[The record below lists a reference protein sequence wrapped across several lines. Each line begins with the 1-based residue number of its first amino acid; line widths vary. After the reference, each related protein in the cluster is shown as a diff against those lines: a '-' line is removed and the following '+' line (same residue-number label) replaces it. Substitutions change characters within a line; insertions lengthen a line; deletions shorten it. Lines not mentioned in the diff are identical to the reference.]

1 MHGTAVS
8 VDSGGGSRGDSSL
21 LDFRTRGSPRRIVE
35 PAGVSLTLA
44 YPAAGL
50 GFALGRPAA
59 RFRFPGTVIVH
70 TRAAVGAA
78 GTVAFRTP
86 AAAAGTRTAAAAAAM
101 TAA

>member
-1 MHGTAVS
+1 MHGTPVG

-35 PAGVSLTLA
+35 PAGVSLTLGH
-44 YPAAGL
+44 PATCF
-50 GFALGRPAA
+50 GFALGRATA

-78 GTVAFRTP
+78 DTVAFRTP
-86 AAAAGTRTAAAAAAM
+86 AAAAAMAAATTTG
-101 TAA
+101 TATT